1 MEYIFNTRLR
11 GNIALTD
18 SYHTNLALQKDN
30 TLYKFIWVQS
40 GSLQLEIDHVPTT
53 LVKGEII
60 PLTPLHHIEFKAING
75 EYLTLLFNSNFY
87 CIFGHDNE
95 VSCNGFLFN
104 GTSNVMQL
112 KLSESQ
118 VASLRDI
125 TDSLTSE
132 YAIKDNLQEEMLRI
146 LLKRFIIL
154 CTRIARE
161 KFSVSPEREKAF
173 DMVRQF
179 YVLVDN
185 HFKEKKMGLRGL
197 PKEELPKSRD
207 ILPKIYLII
216 PLVVLV
222 YMIING
228 KTMATAAV
236 YATFYTITVCMIN
249 REPSKGKKA
258 VMALSM
264 LPLLVLTFA
273 WGLKSFAAR
282 LDAAAFVQGLFA
294 GRETLTALFP
304 LVLFLV
310 GGLLAFA
317 TGTSWGTMGILI
329 PVAVPVFAGSSLLPA
344 AVAAV
349 CAGAVMGDHCSPI
362 SDTTIMASAG
372 AHCSHVNHVSTQL
385 PYAIT
390 AASCSAACYVITG
403 LTQMFLGSSAS
414 LWTSLILLGVAI
426 VLELVVLNI
435 LRVKLG
441 KKTKA

>member
-40 GSLQLEIDHVPTT
+40 G
-53 LVKGEII
+53 
-60 PLTPLHHIEFKAING
+60 PLHHIEFKAING

-185 HFKEKKMGLRGL
+185 HFKEKKMVQDYADMLHRSPKTLSNLFTTCGL
-197 PKEELPKSRD
+197 PSPLRIIHERIEAEAKRLLLYSQKSAKEITE
-207 ILPKIYLII
+207 IL
-216 PLVVLV
+216 
-222 YMIING
+222 G
-228 KTMATAAV
+228 FEDQ
-236 YATFYTITVCMIN
+236 ATFSRFFKKMTGESVSEYRK
-249 REPSKGKKA
+249 REK
-258 VMALSM
+258 
-264 LPLLVLTFA
+264 
-273 WGLKSFAAR
+273 
-282 LDAAAFVQGLFA
+282 Q
-294 GRETLTALFP
+294 E
-304 LVLFLV
+304 
-310 GGLLAFA
+310 
-317 TGTSWGTMGILI
+317 
-329 PVAVPVFAGSSLLPA
+329 
-344 AVAAV
+344 
-349 CAGAVMGDHCSPI
+349 
-362 SDTTIMASAG
+362 
-372 AHCSHVNHVSTQL
+372 
-385 PYAIT
+385 
-390 AASCSAACYVITG
+390 
-403 LTQMFLGSSAS
+403 
-414 LWTSLILLGVAI
+414 
-426 VLELVVLNI
+426 
-435 LRVKLG
+435 
-441 KKTKA
+441 

>member
-40 GSLQLEIDHVPTT
+40 GSLRLEIDHVP
-53 LVKGEII
+53 
-60 PLTPLHHIEFKAING
+60 TPLHHIEFKAING

-185 HFKEKKMGLRGL
+185 HFKEKKMVQDYANMLHRSPKTLSNLFTTCGL
-197 PKEELPKSRD
+197 PSPLRIIHERIEAEAKRLLLYSQKSAKEITE
-207 ILPKIYLII
+207 IL
-216 PLVVLV
+216 
-222 YMIING
+222 G
-228 KTMATAAV
+228 FEDQ
-236 YATFYTITVCMIN
+236 ATFSRFFKKMTGESVSEYRK
-249 REPSKGKKA
+249 REK
-258 VMALSM
+258 
-264 LPLLVLTFA
+264 
-273 WGLKSFAAR
+273 
-282 LDAAAFVQGLFA
+282 Q
-294 GRETLTALFP
+294 E
-304 LVLFLV
+304 
-310 GGLLAFA
+310 
-317 TGTSWGTMGILI
+317 
-329 PVAVPVFAGSSLLPA
+329 
-344 AVAAV
+344 
-349 CAGAVMGDHCSPI
+349 
-362 SDTTIMASAG
+362 
-372 AHCSHVNHVSTQL
+372 
-385 PYAIT
+385 
-390 AASCSAACYVITG
+390 
-403 LTQMFLGSSAS
+403 
-414 LWTSLILLGVAI
+414 
-426 VLELVVLNI
+426 
-435 LRVKLG
+435 
-441 KKTKA
+441 

>member
-161 KFSVSPEREKAF
+161 KDRKSV
-173 DMVRQF
+173 V
-179 YVLVDN
+179 
-185 HFKEKKMGLRGL
+185 
-197 PKEELPKSRD
+197 
-207 ILPKIYLII
+207 
-216 PLVVLV
+216 
-222 YMIING
+222 
-228 KTMATAAV
+228 
-236 YATFYTITVCMIN
+236 
-249 REPSKGKKA
+249 
-258 VMALSM
+258 
-264 LPLLVLTFA
+264 
-273 WGLKSFAAR
+273 
-282 LDAAAFVQGLFA
+282 
-294 GRETLTALFP
+294 
-304 LVLFLV
+304 
-310 GGLLAFA
+310 
-317 TGTSWGTMGILI
+317 
-329 PVAVPVFAGSSLLPA
+329 
-344 AVAAV
+344 
-349 CAGAVMGDHCSPI
+349 
-362 SDTTIMASAG
+362 
-372 AHCSHVNHVSTQL
+372 
-385 PYAIT
+385 
-390 AASCSAACYVITG
+390 
-403 LTQMFLGSSAS
+403 
-414 LWTSLILLGVAI
+414 
-426 VLELVVLNI
+426 
-435 LRVKLG
+435 
-441 KKTKA
+441 

>member
-185 HFKEKKMGLRGL
+185 HFRWSKIMRICCIAPQKPYPTFLRLADYLLRYGSFTN
-197 PKEELPKSRD
+197 ELRLRPNDCYYIARRARRKSRRSWASR
-207 ILPKIYLII
+207 IKPHS
-216 PLVVLV
+216 
-222 YMIING
+222 
-228 KTMATAAV
+228 AV
-236 YATFYTITVCMIN
+236 FS
-249 REPSKGKKA
+249 RK
-258 VMALSM
+258 
-264 LPLLVLTFA
+264 
-273 WGLKSFAAR
+273 
-282 LDAAAFVQGLFA
+282 
-294 GRETLTALFP
+294 
-304 LVLFLV
+304 
-310 GGLLAFA
+310 
-317 TGTSWGTMGILI
+317 
-329 PVAVPVFAGSSLLPA
+329 
-344 AVAAV
+344 
-349 CAGAVMGDHCSPI
+349 
-362 SDTTIMASAG
+362 
-372 AHCSHVNHVSTQL
+372 
-385 PYAIT
+385 
-390 AASCSAACYVITG
+390 
-403 LTQMFLGSSAS
+403 
-414 LWTSLILLGVAI
+414 
-426 VLELVVLNI
+426 
-435 LRVKLG
+435 
-441 KKTKA
+441 

>member
-60 PLTPLHHIEFKAING
+60 PLTPLPHIEFKAING

-185 HFKEKKMGLRGL
+185 HFKEKKMVQDYADMLHRSPKTLSNLFTTCGL
-197 PKEELPKSRD
+197 PSPLRIIHERIEAEAKRLLLYSQKSAKEITE
-207 ILPKIYLII
+207 IL
-216 PLVVLV
+216 
-222 YMIING
+222 G
-228 KTMATAAV
+228 FEDQ
-236 YATFYTITVCMIN
+236 ATFSRFFKKMTGESVSEYRK
-249 REPSKGKKA
+249 REK
-258 VMALSM
+258 
-264 LPLLVLTFA
+264 
-273 WGLKSFAAR
+273 
-282 LDAAAFVQGLFA
+282 Q
-294 GRETLTALFP
+294 E
-304 LVLFLV
+304 
-310 GGLLAFA
+310 
-317 TGTSWGTMGILI
+317 
-329 PVAVPVFAGSSLLPA
+329 
-344 AVAAV
+344 
-349 CAGAVMGDHCSPI
+349 
-362 SDTTIMASAG
+362 
-372 AHCSHVNHVSTQL
+372 
-385 PYAIT
+385 
-390 AASCSAACYVITG
+390 
-403 LTQMFLGSSAS
+403 
-414 LWTSLILLGVAI
+414 
-426 VLELVVLNI
+426 
-435 LRVKLG
+435 
-441 KKTKA
+441 